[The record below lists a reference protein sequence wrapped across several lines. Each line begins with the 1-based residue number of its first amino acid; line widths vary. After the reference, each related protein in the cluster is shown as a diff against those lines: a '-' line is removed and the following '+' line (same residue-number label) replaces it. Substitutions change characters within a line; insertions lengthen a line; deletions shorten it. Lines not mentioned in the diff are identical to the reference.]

1 MTAPQTLGIGTVAL
15 LPCDGEL
22 VLAEH
27 HPLLN
32 PGFRLTITTDDGVIT
47 SADPTVG
54 FMHRS
59 AEKLFESRDWRQ
71 AMALADRH
79 DWLSSFT
86 SEVEV
91 ALAFEQAL
99 GIVPPERATWIRTL
113 LVEMDRITATLAF
126 LAPVAGALR
135 AQAERV
141 REQWVAIHEQATGA
155 RVHAGFAR
163 VGGVASSLADS
174 VLDGIRVAVAEL
186 DRLEPALAAAVAA
199 YAEPLAG
206 VAVLTRDQ
214 AVDLGTSGPVAR
226 ASGFDLDL
234 RRDHPTLAY
243 GDLTDVLDVIT
254 GADGDVPGRYDVLV
268 RQLPV
273 SGRLVDACL
282 DRLASLGEGPVDV
295 LLPKVVRIPEGTTYA
310 WLEGPLG
317 ISGCLLVGSGEKTP
331 WRLKIRSA
339 SFATMQALPHAL
351 AGVPADRLADAV
363 MSFPMVLGDVDR

>member
-1 MTAPQTLGIGTVAL
+1 VTATQTLGIGTVAL

-32 PGFRLTITTDDGVIT
+32 PGFQLTITSDDGVIT
-47 SADPTVG
+47 SADPTIG

-91 ALAFEQAL
+91 ALAFEDAL
-99 GIVPPERATWIRTL
+99 GILPPERATWIRTV
-113 LVEMDRITATLAF
+113 LVEVDRITATLAF
-126 LAPVAGALR
+126 VAPVAGPLR
-135 AQAERV
+135 PDAERL
-141 REQWVAIHEQATGA
+141 RERWVAIRELATGA

-163 VGGVASSLADS
+163 VGGVASPLADA
-174 VLDGIRVAVAEL
+174 VLDGLPVLAAEA
-186 DRLEPALAAAVAA
+186 DSIQAALADAVAA
-199 YAEPLAG
+199 HAEPLAG

-234 RRDHPTLAY
+234 RRDHPSLAY
-243 GDLTDVLDVIT
+243 AELADVIEVVT
-254 GADGDVPGRYDVLV
+254 GSGGDVPARYAVLV
-268 RQLPV
+268 GQLPV
-273 SGRLVDACL
+273 SVRIVRACVDRIA
-282 DRLASLGEGPVDV
+282 ALGDGPVDV
-295 LLPKVVRIPEGTTYA
+295 LLPKVVRIPEVTTYA

-317 ISGCLLVGSGEKTP
+317 ISGCLLVGAGEKTP

-339 SFATMQALPHAL
+339 SFATMQALPTAL
-351 AGVPADRLADAV
+351 VGVPVDQLADAV